1 MSTTTS
7 DWRTA
12 PPSEKQLKYA
22 KFLGI
27 TEAFKTAGDLSTAI
41 DSAKKKTEN
50 SVDRVKLD
58 LPAKQQQKIHDGT
71 YDLTERLISILV
83 TVREVC
89 TKVGITE
96 APAVGMIFNQVCLQ
110 RRFENDSSGITQ

>member
-1 MSTTTS
+1 MSTQTS

-27 TEAFKTAGDLSTAI
+27 TEAFKTAGDLSKAI
-41 DSAKKKTEN
+41 DSAKKKTVN
-50 SVDRVKLD
+50 RVDRVKLD
-58 LPAKQQQKIHDGT
+58 LKAPEQQEIHDAT
-71 YDLTERLISILV
+71 YDLTERLVAILL

-89 TKVGITE
+89 EKVGIEE
-96 APAVGMIFNQVCLQ
+96 APAIGMIFNQVCAQ
-110 RRFENDSSGITQ
+110 RRHETAPGLTQ